1 VIFCVLGIHERLF
14 IILMNCFLCAGFVSP
29 GSGVA
34 QVGVF
39 LFSGKIVVVIWL
51 TWLSLGYVYYMLI

>member
-1 VIFCVLGIHERLF
+1 VFSASLVNVWF
-14 IILMNCFLCAGFVSP
+14 IILMNCFLCVAGFVSP

-39 LFSGKIVVVIWL
+39 V
-51 TWLSLGYVYYMLI
+51 